1 MTATGDSPLRI
12 LVLATTFPAR
22 AGDGTPEFVLTL
34 SGAFAASGAQVTAV
48 VPRVPGGA
56 SNEVLDH
63 GAIMPNLRAHPWR
76 VLEVPPLVLAFLV
89 AALRQVRRERPDV
102 VHAHWVVPG
111 GFIAR
116 VLLALTRVPYV
127 VTAHGADAYMLR
139 TRTAL
144 RLKRAVLR
152 GAAAT
157 VPVSAA
163 IGTELAKLGP
173 VSPPVPMGVD
183 IARIAGEV
191 GPRKPERGRVL
202 FVGRLV
208 EKKGVDV
215 LLRAAARVPAAFV
228 AIVGDGPSR
237 RALEALAAELRITDR
252 VEFLG
257 ARPRQGV
264 MDEMARAAL
273 VAVPSQVGAG
283 GDQDGVPVVLG
294 EAMAAG
300 VPIIASDLGGV
311 GEYVSDGDNARVVK
325 SGSVDELA
333 EAIAELIEHPDDA
346 DKLAS
351 RASDRLAGTLGL
363 AHIADRYLSVLRS
376 AAAG

>member
-56 SNEVLDH
+56 SNEVIDGVHVRRFAYFPRWFEGLDH

-139 TRTAL
+139 TRPAL

-152 GAAAT
+152 RAAAT
-157 VPVSAA
+157 VPVSAE

-191 GPRKPERGRVL
+191 GPRRPERGRVL

-273 VAVPSQVGAG
+273 VAVP
-283 GDQDGVPVVLG
+283 
-294 EAMAAG
+294 
-300 VPIIASDLGGV
+300 
-311 GEYVSDGDNARVVK
+311 
-325 SGSVDELA
+325 
-333 EAIAELIEHPDDA
+333 
-346 DKLAS
+346 
-351 RASDRLAGTLGL
+351 
-363 AHIADRYLSVLRS
+363 
-376 AAAG
+376 